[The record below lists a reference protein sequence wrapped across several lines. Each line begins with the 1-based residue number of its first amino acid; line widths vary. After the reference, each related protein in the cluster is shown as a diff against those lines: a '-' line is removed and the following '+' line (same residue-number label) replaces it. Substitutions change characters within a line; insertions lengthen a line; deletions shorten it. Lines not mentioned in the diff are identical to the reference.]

1 MCRFTFYMGKPIVL
15 SSLITE
21 PKHSLI
27 RQSFAAR
34 EREEPLNGDGFGLAW
49 YNNALSSEP
58 ALFKSV
64 SPAWSNN
71 NLMEICG
78 IVQSTCI
85 LAHVRAA
92 TQSLIVSESNCHP
105 FKWKQYTF
113 MHNGDVGGFSK
124 MKRALLSNLSD
135 EAFNHIKGTTDSEHF
150 FALLIDEL
158 NQLSGL
164 EPHDRLATGMM
175 RSIKKVCAL
184 VDEYSP
190 GTHSYLNFVITDGRL
205 ACAVRFTTDV
215 DDRADSLYINIGK
228 SYHCEDGV
236 CYMKEPGEA
245 EKSVIISS
253 EPLSKDPGWE
263 KISVNSM
270 ILVNEGQ
277 ILDRVAI
284 SPTFLKNV

>member
-27 RQSFAAR
+27 RQSFAAK

-49 YNNALSSEP
+49 YNHELSMEP

-71 NLMEICG
+71 NLMEICR
-78 IVQSTCI
+78 IVQTTCI

-105 FKWKQYTF
+105 FKWKQFTF
-113 MHNGDVGGFSK
+113 MHNGDVGGFSAI
-124 MKRALLSNLSD
+124 KRALLSSLSD

-150 FALLIDEL
+150 FAVLIDEL
-158 NQLSGL
+158 NQLSNL
-164 EPHDRLATGMM
+164 EPHDRMATGMM
-175 RSIKKVCAL
+175 RSIKRVCNL
-184 VDEYSP
+184 IDEHAP
-190 GTHSYLNFVITDGRL
+190 GAHSYLNFVVTDGRL
-205 ACAVRFTTDV
+205 ALAVRFTTDV
-215 DDRADSLYINIGK
+215 VEHADSLYINIGK

-236 CYMKEPGEA
+236 CHMTEPGESK
-245 EKSVIISS
+245 KSVIISS

-263 KISVNSM
+263 KIPVNSM
-270 ILVNEGQ
+270 ILVNEGKV
-277 ILDRVAI
+277 LDRMDI
-284 SPTFLKNV
+284 NYR

>member
-27 RQSFAAR
+27 RQSFAAK

-49 YNNALSSEP
+49 YNQELSIEP

-71 NLMEICG
+71 NLMEICR
-78 IVQSTCI
+78 IVQTTCI

-105 FKWKQYTF
+105 FKWNQFTF
-113 MHNGDVGGFSK
+113 MHNGDVGGFNTI
-124 MKRALLSNLSD
+124 KRALLSSLSD

-150 FALLIDEL
+150 FAVLIDEL
-158 NQLSGL
+158 NQLSNL
-164 EPHDRLATGMM
+164 EPHDRMATAMM
-175 RSIKKVCAL
+175 RSIKRVCKL
-184 VDEYSP
+184 IDEHAP
-190 GTHSYLNFVITDGRL
+190 GANSYLNFVVTDGRL
-205 ACAVRFTTDV
+205 ALAVRFTTDV
-215 DDRADSLYINIGK
+215 VEHADSLYINIGK
-228 SYHCEDGV
+228 SYQCKDGV
-236 CYMKEPGEA
+236 CHMTEPGESK
-245 EKSVIISS
+245 KSVIISS

-263 KISVNSM
+263 KIPVNSM

-277 ILDRVAI
+277 VLDRMDINYKQFV
-284 SPTFLKNV
+284 K

>member
-27 RQSFAAR
+27 RQSFAAK

-49 YNNALSSEP
+49 YNHELSMEP

-71 NLMEICG
+71 NLMEICRT
-78 IVQSTCI
+78 VQSTCI

-105 FKWKQYTF
+105 FKWKQFTF
-113 MHNGDVGGFSK
+113 MHNGDVGGFGSI
-124 MKRALLSNLSD
+124 KRALLASLSD
-135 EAFNHIKGTTDSEHF
+135 EAFTHIKGTTDSEHF
-150 FALLIDEL
+150 FAVLIDEL
-158 NQLSGL
+158 NQLSSL

-175 RSIKKVCAL
+175 RAIKRVSRLINEHA
-184 VDEYSP
+184 P
-190 GTHSYLNFVITDGRL
+190 RAHSYLNFVITDGRL
-205 ACAVRFTTDV
+205 ALAVRFTTDV
-215 DDRADSLYINIGK
+215 VEHADSLYINIGK
-228 SYHCEDGV
+228 SYRCEEGV
-236 CYMKEPGEA
+236 CYMTEPGESK
-245 EKSVIISS
+245 KSVIISS

-263 KISVNSM
+263 KIPVNSM

-277 ILDRVAI
+277 VLDRMDI
-284 SPTFLKNV
+284 SYGSFAN

>member
-21 PKHSLI
+21 PRHSLI

-49 YNNALSSEP
+49 YNHQLSVNP

-71 NLMEICG
+71 NLLEICQH
-78 IVQSTCI
+78 IQSTCI

-105 FKWKQYTF
+105 FKWQQYSF
-113 MHNGDVGGFSK
+113 MHNGDVGGFQRI
-124 MKRALLSNLSD
+124 KRPLLAMLSD
-135 EAFNHIKGTTDSEHF
+135 EAFNQIRGTTDSEHF
-150 FALLIDEL
+150 FALLVDEI
-158 NQLSGL
+158 NQLEGL
-164 EPHDRLATGMM
+164 KPHDRMARGMIHTI
-175 RSIKKVCAL
+175 RKVCSL
-184 VDEYSP
+184 TKEYAP
-190 GTHSYLNFVITDGRL
+190 EAHSYLNFVFTDGHL
-205 ACAVRFTTDV
+205 ALAVRFTTDI
-215 DDRADSLYINIGK
+215 DHADSLYLNIGK

-236 CYMKEPGEA
+236 CYMKAPGEN
-245 EKSVIISS
+245 EESVIVSS

-263 KISVNSM
+263 MIPVNSM
-270 ILVNEGQ
+270 ILVSKGQ
-277 ILDRVAI
+277 ILDRMEIKMDAVL
-284 SPTFLKNV
+284 STG